1 MEGNSNAGYMGCN
14 VNVRA
19 IANSH
24 VWFEICV
31 WFDVFL
37 IAKIARNDYEFT
49 EKEGKNRHIP
59 IL

>member
-1 MEGNSNAGYMGCN
+1 MGCI